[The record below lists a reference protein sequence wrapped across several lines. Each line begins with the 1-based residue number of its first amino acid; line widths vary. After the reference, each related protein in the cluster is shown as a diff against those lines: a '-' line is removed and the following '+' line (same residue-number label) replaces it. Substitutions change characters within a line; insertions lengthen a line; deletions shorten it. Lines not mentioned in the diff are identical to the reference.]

1 MTMLGLRRSTW
12 SVGAVLLAVA
22 GLMVAQAPMAGA
34 TEATRPTAA
43 RAAAAVGAARG
54 DFAGLVEIDG
64 GRRLYLECRGQ
75 GSPTVVLESGG
86 GDSADVWSLQL
97 PDTHQTPVIEAVAR
111 YTRVCAYD
119 RPGTVQASGQPG
131 RSDPVPLPRPASQI
145 VADLHALLGAAHVPG
160 PYVMV
165 GHSLGGLL
173 SRLYAGTYP
182 DEVAGFVSVDAAH
195 EIFYEAFG
203 ALLAPDQ
210 YQVPGLEI
218 DVVATAAAMRQ
229 ARVQQP
235 LRPMP
240 MIVLEHS
247 RNAKRF
253 PNPFGFP
260 TTYPLAALERAFQ
273 AAQDD
278 LTELVPGAR
287 HIIAQRSAHNIH
299 VEQPALVNRS
309 IRQVVSAVRSHARH

>member
-1 MTMLGLRRSTW
+1 M
-12 SVGAVLLAVA
+12 
-22 GLMVAQAPMAGA
+22 
-34 TEATRPTAA
+34 
-43 RAAAAVGAARG
+43 
-54 DFAGLVEIDG
+54 
-64 GRRLYLECRGQ
+64 
-75 GSPTVVLESGG
+75 
-86 GDSADVWSLQL
+86 
-97 PDTHQTPVIEAVAR
+97 
-111 YTRVCAYD
+111 
-119 RPGTVQASGQPG
+119 
-131 RSDPVPLPRPASQI
+131 
-145 VADLHALLGAAHVPG
+145 PG
-160 PYVMV
+160 PYVLV

-182 DEVAGFVSVDAAH
+182 AQVAGFVSVDAAH
-195 EIFYEAFG
+195 EIFYEAFE
-203 ALLAPDQ
+203 ALLTPDQ

-218 DVVATAAAMRQ
+218 DVVATATAMRL

-253 PNPFGFP
+253 PNPFSFP

-287 HIIAQRSAHNIH
+287 HRIAQRSGHNIH
-299 VEQPALVNRS
+299 VEQPALVNLS
-309 IRQVVSAVRSHARH
+309 IRQVVSDVRRDASRSGAGTDQRPR

>member
-1 MTMLGLRRSTW
+1 MTI
-12 SVGAVLLAVA
+12 
-22 GLMVAQAPMAGA
+22 Q
-34 TEATRPTAA
+34 
-43 RAAAAVGAARG
+43 
-54 DFAGLVEIDG
+54 G
-64 GRRLYLECRGQ
+64 GRRLYLECHGRA
-75 GSPTVVLESGG
+75 SPTVVLEAGG
-86 GDSADVWSLQL
+86 GDTSDVWNLRSPGSQ
-97 PDTHQTPVIEAVAR
+97 QTPVQTAVAR

-119 RPGTVQASGQPG
+119 RPGTVSPSGRPS
-131 RSDPVPLPRPASQI
+131 RSDPVPLPRSVAQI
-145 VADLHALLGAAHVPG
+145 VGDLHALLGAAHVPE
-160 PYVMV
+160 PYVLV

-182 DEVAGFVSVDAAH
+182 AQVAGFVSVDAAH
-195 EIFYEAFG
+195 EIFYEAFE
-203 ALLAPDQ
+203 ALLTPDQ

-218 DVVATAAAMRQ
+218 DVVATATAMRL

-253 PNPFGFP
+253 PNPFSFP
-260 TTYPLAALERAFQ
+260 TTYPLAALEGAFQ

-287 HIIAQRSAHNIH
+287 HRIAQRSGHNIH
-299 VEQPALVNRS
+299 VEQPVLVNLS
-309 IRQVVSAVRSHARH
+309 IRQVVSDVRRDASRSGAGADQRPR

>member
-1 MTMLGLRRSTW
+1 M
-12 SVGAVLLAVA
+12 
-22 GLMVAQAPMAGA
+22 
-34 TEATRPTAA
+34 
-43 RAAAAVGAARG
+43 
-54 DFAGLVEIDG
+54 
-64 GRRLYLECRGQ
+64 
-75 GSPTVVLESGG
+75 
-86 GDSADVWSLQL
+86 
-97 PDTHQTPVIEAVAR
+97 
-111 YTRVCAYD
+111 
-119 RPGTVQASGQPG
+119 
-131 RSDPVPLPRPASQI
+131 PLPRPASQI
-145 VADLHALLGAAHVPG
+145 VADLHALLGAAHVPC

-195 EIFYEAFG
+195 EIFYEAFE

-210 YQVPGLEI
+210 YQLPGLEI

-260 TTYPLAALERAFQ
+260 TTYPLAALERAFH